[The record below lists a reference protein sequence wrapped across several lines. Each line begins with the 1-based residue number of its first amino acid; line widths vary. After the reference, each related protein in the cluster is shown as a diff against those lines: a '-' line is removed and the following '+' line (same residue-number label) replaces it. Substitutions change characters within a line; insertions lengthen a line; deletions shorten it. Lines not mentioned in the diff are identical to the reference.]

1 MELLLL
7 PAIVYLNYSIN
18 AYADLPSFTLW
29 IFIFCLMMLS
39 GLGAIFGKKKISL
52 LFLITFSSLVVF
64 VPVAASLYTP
74 MMHIKPLETILF
86 SIAFLCFIELNTASN
101 RFSEIKEKN
110 VIKSYLMHSSLLL
123 VPILFLS
130 FLVMGFNSVIALLS
144 LRLGESV
151 ELNSVYGIALSMIIV
166 FGVCAIIRLGV
177 RR

>member
-86 SIAFLCFIELNTASN
+86 SIAFLCFIELNTAST
-101 RFSEIKEKN
+101 RFSEIKESS
-110 VIKSYLMHSSLLL
+110 VVKSYLTILPLLL
-123 VPILFLS
+123 LIICLLS
-130 FLVMGFNSVIALLS
+130 FLVLGFNSVIALLS
-144 LRLGESV
+144 IKLAESA